1 MFHGGCLDFMGIG
14 VDPSLSSDVPTSRG
28 ANGWRFLTD
37 AGGSALEVPRAR
49 PTDPRTTRVVVDH
62 PL

>member
-1 MFHGGCLDFMGIG
+1 MGIG

-49 PTDPRTTRVVVDH
+49 STDPRTTRVVVDH